1 MNLQPKNGKKYHIFG
16 KKRNKKFIFPHFR
29 VTLPYFPKKVLF
41 LTFFGVAPDF
51 GSQPDFKIKSEFSR
65 KLSCKKGILLQY
77 FNKKWLQNGKTGGGS
92 SPSYLRN
99 TLTTG
104 QDLSNWI
111 SLGLL
116 DTDPAVPIVWP
127 ARDSNPRPLVPS
139 LSWRRRYHWAIAP
152 LCIKE
157 RKKLLFIIIINF
169 VKVKNIKYT
178 SNFYALLYQMQSYWP
193 HFKKREEFFPLS

>member
-1 MNLQPKNGKKYHIFG
+1 MILQSKNGKKYYIFG
-16 KKRNKKFIFPHFR
+16 KKSDKKFIFTHFR

-51 GSQPDFKIKSEFSR
+51 GSQPDFKIKFEFSR
-65 KLSCKKGILLQY
+65 KKRCKKVFYYNILTQ
-77 FNKKWLQNGKTGGGS
+77 KWLKNGKTGEGS

-99 TLTTG
+99 PLTTG

-139 LSWRRRYHWAIAP
+139 LSWRRRYHWTIAP
-152 LCIKE
+152 LCFKE
-157 RKKLLFIIIINF
+157 WKKLLFIVPTQF
-169 VKVKNIKYT
+169 RIKYYGIYCIFKF
-178 SNFYALLYQMQSYWP
+178 FYL
-193 HFKKREEFFPLS
+193 KK